1 MHHRLWSHPATQRNV
16 ETLRL
21 DGRVRFIGP
30 VEGPLASG
38 ERGVG
43 RLAEPAEIAGGIFAA
58 LSPAD
63 LTGMRLVV
71 TAGPTVEDLDPVR
84 FLSNRSSGRMGFA
97 IAERAA
103 ARGAEVTLVAGP
115 VPLATP
121 YAVRRVDVR
130 SVVGM
135 RVALGEELGP
145 DLGGADALVMAAA
158 VADYVPRETLA
169 SKLKKSTDALSLD
182 LVRAPDLIA
191 EIGARRQDGR
201 LPVLVGFALETGTD
215 AEVVA
220 SARQKLVAKN
230 LDLVVANEAKDGFG
244 GADNRATLV
253 AKGDTTPF
261 DTMSKLAL
269 ADEILNR
276 VRDLYAE
283 RSPVTC

>member
-1 MHHRLWSHPATQRNV
+1 
-16 ETLRL
+16 
-21 DGRVRFIGP
+21 
-30 VEGPLASG
+30 
-38 ERGVG
+38 
-43 RLAEPAEIAGGIFAA
+43 
-58 LSPAD
+58 
-63 LTGMRLVV
+63 
-71 TAGPTVEDLDPVR
+71 
-84 FLSNRSSGRMGFA
+84 
-97 IAERAA
+97 
-103 ARGAEVTLVAGP
+103 